1 MTKDLKWFEDNFCLR
16 DNLTIKKPL
25 TVKGLYGENYEFN
38 VGETISI
45 DKLYNR
51 NMLRNLG
58 DTDKYAVL
66 LHGNGMRLFRVNI
79 ENFKEFFN
87 DFCENEVTRRET
99 KTVKV
104 SVK

>member
-45 DKLYNR
+45 DKS
-51 NMLRNLG
+51 
-58 DTDKYAVL
+58 
-66 LHGNGMRLFRVNI
+66 NI
-79 ENFKEFFN
+79 SFN
-87 DFCENEVTRRET
+87 CEKCYHIHQT
-99 KTVKV
+99 
-104 SVK
+104 